1 MKNRTLKRMS
11 AILLLVVM
19 TCLFCSCG
27 EQKVVIEPM
36 KEKEVH
42 AISFDI
48 IGGKDVMPIAGY
60 YGPTAQR
67 YSVDGQS
74 RPDYYTDEI
83 FSRVAECGINMFT
96 YSSTDY
102 VNYPQQVK
110 KMLELGE
117 KYNLGITVTDSKISG
132 ATVDSSISLEDL
144 AARLA
149 EYCDYPAFCGV
160 YVVDEPG
167 SQYFRASENQ
177 VKDTPVFAP
186 VFKNLNE
193 LGVWGYGN
201 LNPVWRVSDY
211 QKYEQM
217 VAEYCEL
224 CNPTYLSW
232 DHYVWDEGRTVE
244 TYFYNMDL
252 IRKYAEKYEIPFW
265 SFVQAGSQWND
276 AKETFDTN
284 GYYPSEGQMRW
295 SANTSLA
302 YGAKGLQYFPVLQP
316 SHFAYAETNRMDFQ
330 RNGILGAWGNK
341 TQWWYYAQNINKQVA
356 AIDEVL
362 MNSVNEG
369 VIVTGEQA
377 GLDTKG
383 LQFIMDT
390 TSWRELESVEGN
402 TMIGCFNYHGKSA
415 LYVVNYETE
424 YAQKVTL
431 NLQNAY
437 NLSITQSGENSKV
450 KTDKLTLDMQP
461 GDGVLVVF
469 E

>member
-1 MKNRTLKRMS
+1 
-11 AILLLVVM
+11 
-19 TCLFCSCG
+19 
-27 EQKVVIEPM
+27 
-36 KEKEVH
+36 
-42 AISFDI
+42 
-48 IGGKDVMPIAGY
+48 
-60 YGPTAQR
+60 
-67 YSVDGQS
+67 
-74 RPDYYTDEI
+74 
-83 FSRVAECGINMFT
+83 
-96 YSSTDY
+96 
-102 VNYPQQVK
+102 
-110 KMLELGE
+110 
-117 KYNLGITVTDSKISG
+117 
-132 ATVDSSISLEDL
+132 
-144 AARLA
+144 
-149 EYCDYPAFCGV
+149 
-160 YVVDEPG
+160 
-167 SQYFRASENQ
+167 
-177 VKDTPVFAP
+177 
-186 VFKNLNE
+186 
-193 LGVWGYGN
+193 
-201 LNPVWRVSDY
+201 
-211 QKYEQM
+211 
-217 VAEYCEL
+217 
-224 CNPTYLSW
+224 
-232 DHYVWDEGRTVE
+232 
-244 TYFYNMDL
+244 
-252 IRKYAEKYEIPFW
+252 
-265 SFVQAGSQWND
+265 
-276 AKETFDTN
+276 
-284 GYYPSEGQMRW
+284 MRW

-431 NLQNAY
+431 NLQGSY

-450 KTDKLTLDMQP
+450 KTSTLTLDMQP